1 MADDFLWNRP
11 KLSDRYYDDIKTILK
26 LFFGHSPTFMYGK
39 EYSGRIL
46 KTDMWINIDV
56 GTGYG
61 YSPVLLR
68 LDEMKK
74 FSL

>member
-1 MADDFLWNRP
+1 
-11 KLSDRYYDDIKTILK
+11 
-26 LFFGHSPTFMYGK
+26 MYGK

-46 KTDMWINIDV
+46 KTDMLINIDV

>member
-1 MADDFLWNRP
+1 MIFCGIDQN
-11 KLSDRYYDDIKTILK
+11 SV
-26 LFFGHSPTFMYGK
+26 K